1 MEMKP
6 YITELTRLIANE
18 LDVNTSQVRKLDT
31 EVQKIWLNTGIFNYN

>member
-1 MEMKP
+1 MKP